1 MPDSKVMVTT
11 GRGTSSGA
19 VHAARPDEESPG
31 ATRARKV
38 WTAGDF
44 DRIAQGFAD
53 DAARFVARL
62 HLARGERVLDVACG
76 TGNLAIPAART
87 GAVVTGLD
95 IAPNLL
101 DTARRHAEA
110 AALDIRFDEGDA
122 AALPYPDGAFDTVM
136 TMFGAMFVADPA
148 RAASELIRVTRPG
161 GRIAMANWVPD
172 GFIGRMLRM
181 HVEMVPPPA
190 GMPSV
195 LLWGDPGV
203 VRARLAEGTDRI
215 ATERRTLVFEYP
227 HRPAGVAEL
236 FRAYYGPTVR
246 TFEACDPDGRAELGD
261 GLAALWGEGGRYED
275 GVTRAPAEYLE
286 VVARRAA

>member
-1 MPDSKVMVTT
+1 MLDSRLAGAADRAAT
-11 GRGTSSGA
+11 GGVARA
-19 VHAARPDEESPG
+19 VRSEEESPS
-31 ATRARKV
+31 AVRARKV

-44 DRIAQGFAD
+44 DRIAQGFAG
-53 DAARFVARL
+53 DAARFVERL
-62 HLARGERVLDVACG
+62 RLAAGERVLDVACG
-76 TGNLAIPAART
+76 TGNLALPAARG

-101 DTARRHAEA
+101 DVARRRA
-110 AALDIRFDEGDA
+110 AAEDLAIRFDEGDA
-122 AALPYPDGAFDTVM
+122 AALPYPDGAFDTVV
-136 TMFGAMFVADPA
+136 TMFGAMFAADPA

-190 GMPSV
+190 GVPSV
-195 LLWGDPGV
+195 LLWGDSEV
-203 VRARLAEGTDRI
+203 ARTRLAQGTSGV
-215 ATERRTLVFEYP
+215 ATTRRTLVFEYP

-246 TFEACDPDGRAELGD
+246 TFEAIDPDGRAELAD
-261 GLAALWGEGGRYED
+261 RLAALWSEAAEFDGR
-275 GVTRAPAEYLE
+275 VTRMPADYLE
-286 VVARRAA
+286 VVAQRAA